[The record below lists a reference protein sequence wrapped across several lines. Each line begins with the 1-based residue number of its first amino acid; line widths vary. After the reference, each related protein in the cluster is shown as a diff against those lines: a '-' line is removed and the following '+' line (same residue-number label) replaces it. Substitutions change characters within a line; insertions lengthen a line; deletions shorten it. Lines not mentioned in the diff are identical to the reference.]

1 MLVSLVVW
9 FGLRGTLA
17 MLMAGRNHPEVR
29 EKIKRVITQGH
40 IDPEDF
46 KGVSTP
52 VLAYTHRDALLM
64 FDGTGPCV
72 EQARTEGHSSAEEE
86 GCRAGAGG

>member
-1 MLVSLVVW
+1 MASTIGMPLMGGRTLSKFMLVSLVVW

-17 MLMAGRNHPEVR
+17 ILTAGRNRPDVR

-52 VLAYTHRDALLM
+52 LSCVCAL
-64 FDGTGPCV
+64 
-72 EQARTEGHSSAEEE
+72 
-86 GCRAGAGG
+86 